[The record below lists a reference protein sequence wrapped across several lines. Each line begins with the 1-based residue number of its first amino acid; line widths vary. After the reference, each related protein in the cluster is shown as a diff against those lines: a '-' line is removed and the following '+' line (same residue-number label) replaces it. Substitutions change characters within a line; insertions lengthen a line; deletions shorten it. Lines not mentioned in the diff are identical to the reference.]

1 MKKDRK
7 LSAINNAG
15 QNATSTKRQSR
26 RQFLVKTG
34 GILAAGAF
42 GAVPL
47 RGWAADPVNI
57 GALYPTTGSMAQ
69 IGVGCVAA
77 AKLAVEMVNEAGGIK
92 SLGGAKLN
100 LIVSDVQ
107 SDTTVTRTETDRLI
121 TGNKLSAIHGCYA
134 SAPRCRSSP
143 ARARIS

>member
-7 LSAINNAG
+7 HSMI
-15 QNATSTKRQSR
+15 QNAAPKALAKRQGR
-26 RQFLVKTG
+26 REFLIKTG

-47 RGWAADPVNI
+47 RGWAADPINI

-69 IGVGCVAA
+69 IGVGCIAA
-77 AKLAVEMVNEAGGIK
+77 AKLAVEMVNDAGGIK

-100 LIVSDVQ
+100 LIISDVQ
-107 SDTTVTRTETDRLI
+107 SDTTVTRTCLLYTSDAADDLTRVDL
-121 TGNKLSAIHGCYA
+121 
-134 SAPRCRSSP
+134 
-143 ARARIS
+143 

>member
-1 MKKDRK
+1 MTNDRRNSVIK
-7 LSAINNAG
+7 SDLNR
-15 QNATSTKRQSR
+15 TLPTRQSR
-26 RQFLVKTG
+26 RQFLIKTG

-92 SLGGAKLN
+92 SPGGAKLN
-100 LIVSDVQ
+100 LILSD
-107 SDTTVTRTETDRLI
+107 
-121 TGNKLSAIHGCYA
+121 G
-134 SAPRCRSSP
+134 
-143 ARARIS
+143 

>member
-1 MKKDRK
+1 MKQDPTG
-7 LSAINNAG
+7 SVINNADP
-15 QNATSTKRQSR
+15 QRASATRPSR
-26 RQFLVKTG
+26 RKFLLKSG
-34 GILAAGAF
+34 GILAATAF

-100 LIVSDVQ
+100 LILSDVQ
-107 SDTTVTRTETDRLI
+107 RHH
-121 TGNKLSAIHGCYA
+121 GNAH
-134 SAPRCRSSP
+134 RNRP
-143 ARARIS
+143 ADHRQ